1 MKKTLI
7 ALAVLAASGA
17 SFAQATISGS
27 YIAGYRASTGL
38 NATTTFGGDSSSGLG
53 IDTSVVNFTATED
66 LGGGLKASAVMGFDG
81 LNRGGVNGGDSGL
94 TLTGNFGKIAL
105 ATGRGGDYLSGGV
118 SGVGGVGFDGKV
130 FSTLTAGDSL
140 GYTTPSFSGFT
151 AGVTVDESAENQGS
165 IAGGETN
172 AVSPVGLGVGA
183 AGTRS
188 SSAYQRGTNLSL
200 SYAAGPLAANLS
212 YKVYDQQGVA
222 AAAGA
227 ATKLDDNNSKNRI
240 SIAASYD
247 LGVAKLG
254 AGFRNTNFVT
264 GTRQD
269 SFLAVGVPLGAL
281 TLGADWGSRTQN
293 DRFTATD
300 NGTRTGL
307 GLKAQYDL
315 SKRTALIAS
324 YAKWDGVVGANAAT
338 TETNLLV
345 AHSF

>member
-17 SFAQATISGS
+17 SFAQATISGA
-27 YIAGYRASTGL
+27 YIAGYRAST
-38 NATTTFGGDSSSGLG
+38 APAGDSSGLG

-66 LGGGLKASAVMGFDG
+66 LGGGLKATAVMGFDG

-94 TLTGNFGKIAL
+94 TLAGNFGKIAL

-140 GYTTPSFSGFT
+140 GYSTPTFSGFT
-151 AGVTVDESAENQGS
+151 AGVTVDESAETQ
-165 IAGGETN
+165 AGATGETA
-172 AVSPVGLGVGA
+172 AVGPVGLGVGA
-183 AGTRS
+183 TGARS

-212 YKVYDQQGVA
+212 YKVYDQ
-222 AAAGA
+222 AGA
-227 ATKLDDNNSKNRI
+227 ASTTATIADDNNSKNRT

-254 AGFRNTNFVT
+254 AGFRATSFTT

-281 TLGADWGSRTQN
+281 TLGADWGSRKQ
-293 DRFTATD
+293 DGRFTAAD

-307 GLKAQYDL
+307 GLKAEYAL
-315 SKRTALIAS
+315 SKRTSFIAS
-324 YAKWDGVVGANAAT
+324 YAKWDAAVGQAT
-338 TETNLLV
+338 SNTETNLLL

>member
-1 MKKTLI
+1 MNKT
-7 ALAVLAASGA
+7 
-17 SFAQATISGS
+17 QT
-27 YIAGYRASTGL
+27 
-38 NATTTFGGDSSSGLG
+38 
-53 IDTSVVNFTATED
+53 
-66 LGGGLKASAVMGFDG
+66 
-81 LNRGGVNGGDSGL
+81 
-94 TLTGNFGKIAL
+94 
-105 ATGRGGDYLSGGV
+105 
-118 SGVGGVGFDGKV
+118 
-130 FSTLTAGDSL
+130 
-140 GYTTPSFSGFT
+140 
-151 AGVTVDESAENQGS
+151 
-165 IAGGETN
+165 
-172 AVSPVGLGVGA
+172 
-183 AGTRS
+183 
-188 SSAYQRGTNLSL
+188 
-200 SYAAGPLAANLS
+200 
-212 YKVYDQQGVA
+212 
-222 AAAGA
+222 
-227 ATKLDDNNSKNRI
+227 NRI